1 MAAIITDQIRILNA
15 KNFVAGVESSS
26 NSYYSFIGLPNP
38 SDYQSDWD
46 SDPPAPKD
54 NFDQENDY
62 WDTMVALKKIN
73 TADVRQ
79 VVPKR
84 TWSSGTSY
92 DMYRHDYSR
101 TNTAKISGST
111 SLYLSNYFVMNSDFR
126 VYICLQNGM
135 DPDNPSGRPSLD
147 EPTFTDLEPRSAGNS
162 GDGYLWKYLFTIK
175 PSDVVK
181 FESTDY
187 LPVPKDWST
196 STENAAV
203 RDNAVDGSIK
213 IVTVTNKGVGLG
225 TASRT
230 YTSVPIKGDG
240 TGAQCT
246 ISIDANSQVSSVV
259 VSNQGSGY
267 TFGSV
272 DLVAGGV
279 PTGTTRPTFDV
290 IMSPQGG
297 HGADIYREL
306 GAYNV
311 LMYSRIEN
319 DNQNPDFITGNEI
332 ARIGI
337 VENPEQFGS
346 TTLLSADKASAT
358 GALKLVGTGYST
370 ATFTADSYF
379 TQTIS
384 TGTTA
389 VGRVVSYNQTTGVLK
404 YWQDRSLAGFN
415 TVGTANTQPTYGFEL
430 QDFTASPGTGGSLT
444 IVPSSGQN
452 LTIDDSFSG
461 ISTVINNRTY
471 YLGQSFTS
479 GLADPEVKKHSGNII
494 YVDNR
499 PSITRSVNQKEDI
512 KVILQF

>member
-15 KNFVAGVESSS
+15 KNFVAGVSSSS
-26 NSYYSFIGLPNP
+26 NAYYSFIGLTNP

-62 WDTMVALKKIN
+62 WNTMVALKKIN
-73 TADVRQ
+73 AADVKQ
-79 VVPKR
+79 VVRKLSW
-84 TWSSGTSY
+84 TSGTTY

-101 TNTAKISGST
+101 TNIAPVSGST
-111 SLYLSNYFVMNSDFR
+111 SLYLANYYVMNSDFR
-126 VYICLQNGM
+126 VYACLQNGT
-135 DPDNPSGRPSLD
+135 DPDNTSGRPSLD
-147 EPTFTDLEPRSAGNS
+147 EPTHTDLEPRSAGNS

-175 PSDVVK
+175 PSDVAK

-187 LPVPKDWST
+187 LPVPKDWTT
-196 STENAAV
+196 SSENAAV

-213 IVTVTNKGVGLG
+213 VVTVTNKGVGLG
-225 TASRT
+225 TANTT

-240 TGAQCT
+240 TGAECT
-246 ISIDANSQVSSVV
+246 VVIDSNSQVSSVT
-259 VSNQGSGY
+259 VSNQGSDY

-272 DLVAGGV
+272 DLIAGGV
-279 PTGTTRPTFDV
+279 PTGTTRPAFNV
-290 IMSPQGG
+290 IISPQGG

-311 LMYSRIEN
+311 LLYSRIEN
-319 DNQNPDFITGNEI
+319 DNENPDFITGNQI
-332 ARIGI
+332 ARIGV
-337 VENPEQFGS
+337 VENPKQFGS
-346 TTLLSADKASAT
+346 TTNMTADKASALP
-358 GALKLVGTGYST
+358 ALKLVGTGYST

-389 VGRVVSYNQTTGVLK
+389 VGRVVSYDQTTGVLK

-430 QDFTASPGTGGSLT
+430 QEFTSSPGTGGSLT
-444 IVPSSGQN
+444 IVPSVGQD
-452 LTIDDSFSG
+452 LTIDDTFSG

-471 YLGQSFTS
+471 YLGQNFTD

-499 PSITRSVNQKEDI
+499 PSITRSSNQKEDI

>member
-62 WDTMVALKKIN
+62 WDTMIALKKIN
-73 TADVRQ
+73 SADVRQ

-101 TNTAKISGST
+101 TNTAKVSGST
-111 SLYLSNYFVMNSDFR
+111 TLYLANYFVMNSDFR

-135 DPDNPSGRPSLD
+135 DPDNPNGRPSLD

-175 PSDVVK
+175 PSDVAK
-181 FESTDY
+181 FESTEY

-196 STENAAV
+196 ATDNAAV
-203 RDNAVDGSIK
+203 RDNAIDGSIK

-225 TASRT
+225 TADRT

-358 GALKLVGTGYST
+358 GALKLVGTGYSS

-389 VGRVVSYNQTTGVLK
+389 VGRVVSYNQITGVLK

-415 TVGTANTQPTYGFEL
+415 TVGTANTQPTYGFDL
-430 QDFTASPGTGGSLT
+430 QDFTSSPGTGGSLT